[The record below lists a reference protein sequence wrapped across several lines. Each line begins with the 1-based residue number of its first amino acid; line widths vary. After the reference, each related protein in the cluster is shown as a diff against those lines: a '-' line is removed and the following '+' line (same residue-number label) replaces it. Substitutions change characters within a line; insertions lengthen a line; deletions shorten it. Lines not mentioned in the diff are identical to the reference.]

1 MADPKQID
9 RLMQSRL
16 TKSIQKAASL
26 ALVSDKDRSQIIA
39 DQLTKDNIPKELT
52 KVAAQAFNRR
62 LAVRTIGVRPDENK
76 ADEFPIADIQKVVSL
91 RGIQPIG
98 KVASVTQTTFS
109 FNLHE
114 APQLR
119 KAASV
124 KKEEKSAPLSLDM
137 LQTKIQNLLD
147 KKAAQFQNSRIQLM
161 VDQQKLD
168 EMRKQAAMALTRE
181 PKTVQLLKTKFDE
194 AFDKIFPEFEH
205 INKTAAYAVLPNTAI
220 INMVQQTMLNTV
232 QLQKRKAAF
241 TKTASDLNR
250 LVEEATAID
259 KKIKQQILIKRA
271 DGYTVAKDIA
281 ANIGVDALGSVL
293 GFIRGAGQQAASTL
307 GSANSALFS
316 KDYAKNP
323 ASAIT
328 APLINTDRYDD
339 ARMALIRNLADP
351 QFKSYKAAQINDA
364 VMDQI
369 ANNPHFQSP
378 KYNKLL
384 QVGVSN
390 YLLNEGKDNLATL
403 AAQSA
408 ALKAIVQGRQR
419 QDEMSAASKI
429 KGMKDQ
435 TNKDI
440 AGLSLD
446 NLKQK
451 IKAAE
456 ILDKPYNTE
465 ADAKQWANQR
475 KALQMAAIDAQDKL
489 DNQRAKE
496 MRQLAAKRL
505 KAQMH
510 LALTR
515 AQLFP
520 AWSRHKYGN
529 KPITSLNQLSK
540 LDFQRMVSAGKAD
553 FQRLR
558 PDQQQSLM
566 DYVSMGGK
574 SKSK

>member
-76 ADEFPIADIQKVVSL
+76 ADEFPIADIQKVASL
-91 RGIQPIG
+91 RGIQPMG

-109 FNLHE
+109 FNLQE
-114 APQLR
+114 APKIR
-119 KAASV
+119 KEASV

-161 VDQQKLD
+161 IDQQKLD
-168 EMRKQAAMALTRE
+168 EMRKQAAIALTRE
-181 PKTVQLLKTKFDE
+181 PKTVRLLKTKYAE

-205 INKTAAYAVLPNTAI
+205 INKTAAYAVLPNTAT

-351 QFKSYKAAQINDA
+351 QFKSYKASQINDA

-435 TNKDI
+435 TTKDI

-465 ADAKQWANQR
+465 ADVKQWANQR
-475 KALQMAAIDAQDKL
+475 KALQMAAIAAQDKL

-515 AQLFP
+515 AQQRP
-520 AWSRHKYGN
+520 TWSSKKYGN
-529 KPITSLNQLSK
+529 KPIKNLNQLSK
-540 LDFQRMVSAGKAD
+540 HDFQNMVSSGKID
-553 FQRLR
+553 FQRLS
-558 PDQQQSLM
+558 PAQQQALM
-566 DYVSMGGK
+566 DYVSVGGK
-574 SKSK
+574 RK

>member
-76 ADEFPIADIQKVVSL
+76 ADEFPIADIQKVASL
-91 RGIQPIG
+91 RGIQPMG
-98 KVASVTQTTFS
+98 KVASATQTAFS
-109 FNLHE
+109 FNLQE
-114 APQLR
+114 APKIR
-119 KAASV
+119 KEASV

-161 VDQQKLD
+161 IDQQKLD
-168 EMRKQAAMALTRE
+168 EMRKQAAIALTRQ
-181 PKTVQLLKTKFDE
+181 PKTARLLKTKYAE

-205 INKTAAYAVLPNTAI
+205 INKTAAYAVLPNTAT

-232 QLQKRKAAF
+232 QLQKRKADF
-241 TKTASDLNR
+241 IKTASDLNR

-351 QFKSYKAAQINDA
+351 QFKSYKASQINDA

-465 ADAKQWANQR
+465 ADVKQWANQR

-515 AQLFP
+515 AQQRP
-520 AWSRHKYGN
+520 TWSSKKYGN
-529 KPITSLNQLSK
+529 KPIKNLNQLSK
-540 LDFQRMVSAGKAD
+540 HDFQNMVSAGKID
-553 FQRLR
+553 FQRLS
-558 PDQQQSLM
+558 PEQQQSLM
-566 DYVSMGGK
+566 DYVSISGK
-574 SKSK
+574 SKNK

>member
-62 LAVRTIGVRPDENK
+62 LAVRTIGVRPDEHK
-76 ADEFPIADIQKVVSL
+76 ADEFPIADIQKVASL
-91 RGIQPIG
+91 RGIQPMG
-98 KVASVTQTTFS
+98 KVASVTQTAFS

-114 APQLR
+114 APQIR

-161 VDQQKLD
+161 IDQQKLD
-168 EMRKQAAMALTRE
+168 EMRKQAAIALTRE
-181 PKTVQLLKTKFDE
+181 PKTVRLLKTKYAE

-205 INKTAAYAVLPNTAI
+205 INKTAAYAVLPNTAT

-351 QFKSYKAAQINDA
+351 QFKSYKASQINDA

-435 TNKDI
+435 TTKDI

-465 ADAKQWANQR
+465 ADVKQWANQR
-475 KALQMAAIDAQDKL
+475 KALQMAAIAAQDKL

-496 MRQLAAKRL
+496 MRQLAANRL

-515 AQLFP
+515 AQQRP
-520 AWSRHKYGN
+520 TWSRHKYGN

-553 FQRLR
+553 FQRLS

-566 DYVSMGGK
+566 DYVSVGGK
-574 SKSK
+574 SK

>member
-76 ADEFPIADIQKVVSL
+76 ADEFPIADIQKVASL
-91 RGIQPIG
+91 RGIQPMG

-109 FNLHE
+109 FNLQE
-114 APQLR
+114 APKIR
-119 KAASV
+119 KEASV

-161 VDQQKLD
+161 IDQQKLD
-168 EMRKQAAMALTRE
+168 EMRKQAAIALTRE
-181 PKTVQLLKTKFDE
+181 PKTVRLLKTKYAE

-205 INKTAAYAVLPNTAI
+205 INKTAAYAVLPNTAT

-351 QFKSYKAAQINDA
+351 QFKSYKASQINDA

-435 TNKDI
+435 TTKDI

-465 ADAKQWANQR
+465 ADVKQWANQR
-475 KALQMAAIDAQDKL
+475 KALQMAAIAAQDKL

-496 MRQLAAKRL
+496 MRQLAANRL

-515 AQLFP
+515 AQQRP
-520 AWSRHKYGN
+520 TWSRKKYGN

-553 FQRLR
+553 FQRLS
-558 PDQQQSLM
+558 PDQQRSLM
-566 DYVSMGGK
+566 DYVSVGGK
-574 SKSK
+574 SK

>member
-76 ADEFPIADIQKVVSL
+76 ADEFPIADIQKVASL
-91 RGIQPIG
+91 RGIQPMG

-109 FNLHE
+109 FNLQE
-114 APQLR
+114 APKIR
-119 KAASV
+119 KEASV

-161 VDQQKLD
+161 IDQQKLD
-168 EMRKQAAMALTRE
+168 EMRKQAAIALTRE
-181 PKTVQLLKTKFDE
+181 PKTVRLLKTKYAE

-205 INKTAAYAVLPNTAI
+205 INKTAAYAVLPNTAT

-307 GSANSALFS
+307 SSANSALFS

-351 QFKSYKAAQINDA
+351 QFKSYKASQINDA

-408 ALKAIVQGRQR
+408 VLKAIVQGRQK

-435 TNKDI
+435 TTKDI

-465 ADAKQWANQR
+465 ADVKQWANQR
-475 KALQMAAIDAQDKL
+475 KALQMAAIAAQDKL

-515 AQLFP
+515 AQQRP
-520 AWSRHKYGN
+520 TWSSKKYGN
-529 KPITSLNQLSK
+529 KPIKNLNQLSK
-540 LDFQRMVSAGKAD
+540 HDFQNMVSSGKID
-553 FQRLR
+553 FQRLS
-558 PDQQQSLM
+558 PAQQQALM
-566 DYVSMGGK
+566 DYVSVGGK
-574 SKSK
+574 RK

>member
-76 ADEFPIADIQKVVSL
+76 ADEFPIADIQKVASL
-91 RGIQPIG
+91 RGIQPMG
-98 KVASVTQTTFS
+98 KVASATQTAFS
-109 FNLHE
+109 FNLQE
-114 APQLR
+114 APKIR
-119 KAASV
+119 KEASV

-161 VDQQKLD
+161 IDQQKLD
-168 EMRKQAAMALTRE
+168 EMRKQAAIALTRE
-181 PKTVQLLKTKFDE
+181 PKTVRLLKTKYAE
-194 AFDKIFPEFEH
+194 SFDKIFPEFEH
-205 INKTAAYAVLPNTAI
+205 INKTAAYAVLPNTAT

-351 QFKSYKAAQINDA
+351 QFKSYKASQINDA

-435 TNKDI
+435 TTKDI

-475 KALQMAAIDAQDKL
+475 KALQMAAIAAQDKL

-496 MRQLAAKRL
+496 MRYLATKKL

-515 AQLFP
+515 AQQRP
-520 AWSRHKYGN
+520 TWSSKKYGN
-529 KPITSLNQLSK
+529 KPIKSLNQLSNHDFQNMVAAGK
-540 LDFQRMVSAGKAD
+540 LDFQRLS
-553 FQRLR
+553 
-558 PDQQQSLM
+558 PDQQQLLM
-566 DYVSMGGK
+566 DYVSVGGK
-574 SKSK
+574 SK

>member
-76 ADEFPIADIQKVVSL
+76 ADEFPIADIQKVASL
-91 RGIQPIG
+91 RGIQPMG
-98 KVASVTQTTFS
+98 KVASVTQTAFS
-109 FNLHE
+109 FNLQE
-114 APQLR
+114 APQIR
-119 KAASV
+119 KSASV

-161 VDQQKLD
+161 IDQQKLD
-168 EMRKQAAMALTRE
+168 EMRKQAAIALTRE
-181 PKTVQLLKTKFDE
+181 PKTVRLLKTKYAE

-205 INKTAAYAVLPNTAI
+205 INKTAAYAVLPNTAT

-351 QFKSYKAAQINDA
+351 QFKSYKASQINDA

-435 TNKDI
+435 TTKDI

-465 ADAKQWANQR
+465 ADVKQWANQR
-475 KALQMAAIDAQDKL
+475 KALQMAAIAAQDKL

-496 MRQLAAKRL
+496 MRQLAANRL

-515 AQLFP
+515 AQQRP
-520 AWSRHKYGN
+520 TWSRKKYGN

-553 FQRLR
+553 FQRLS

-566 DYVSMGGK
+566 DYVSVGGK
-574 SKSK
+574 SK

>member
-76 ADEFPIADIQKVVSL
+76 ADEFPIADIQKVASL
-91 RGIQPIG
+91 RGIQPMG

-109 FNLHE
+109 FNLQE
-114 APQLR
+114 APQIR
-119 KAASV
+119 KSASV

-161 VDQQKLD
+161 IDQQKLD
-168 EMRKQAAMALTRE
+168 EMRKQAAIALTRE
-181 PKTVQLLKTKFDE
+181 PKTVRLLKTKYAE

-205 INKTAAYAVLPNTAI
+205 INKTAAYAVLPNTAT

-259 KKIKQQILIKRA
+259 KKIKQQRLIKRA

-351 QFKSYKAAQINDA
+351 QFKSYKASQINDA

-435 TNKDI
+435 TTKDI

-465 ADAKQWANQR
+465 ADVKQWANQR
-475 KALQMAAIDAQDKL
+475 KALQMAAIAAQDKL

-496 MRQLAAKRL
+496 MRQLAANRL

-515 AQLFP
+515 AQQRP
-520 AWSRHKYGN
+520 TWSRKKYGN

-553 FQRLR
+553 FQRLS
-558 PDQQQSLM
+558 PDQQRSLM
-566 DYVSMGGK
+566 DYVSVGGK
-574 SKSK
+574 SK

>member
-76 ADEFPIADIQKVVSL
+76 ADEFPIADIQKVASL
-91 RGIQPIG
+91 RGIQPME
-98 KVASVTQTTFS
+98 KVASVTQTAFS
-109 FNLHE
+109 FNLQE
-114 APQLR
+114 APQIR
-119 KAASV
+119 KEAYV
-124 KKEEKSAPLSLDM
+124 KKEEKSVPLSLDM

-161 VDQQKLD
+161 IDQQKLD
-168 EMRKQAAMALTRE
+168 EMRKQAAIALTRE
-181 PKTVQLLKTKFDE
+181 PKTVRLLKTKYAE

-205 INKTAAYAVLPNTAI
+205 INKTAAYAVLPNTAT

-351 QFKSYKAAQINDA
+351 QFKSYKASQINDA

-435 TNKDI
+435 TTKDI

-465 ADAKQWANQR
+465 ADVKQWANQR
-475 KALQMAAIDAQDKL
+475 KALQMAAIAAQDKL

-496 MRQLAAKRL
+496 MRQLAANRL

-515 AQLFP
+515 TQQRP
-520 AWSRHKYGN
+520 TWSRKKYGN

-553 FQRLR
+553 FQRLS
-558 PDQQQSLM
+558 PDQQQSLI
-566 DYVSMGGK
+566 DYVSVGGK
-574 SKSK
+574 SK

>member
-76 ADEFPIADIQKVVSL
+76 ADEFPIADIQKVASL
-91 RGIQPIG
+91 RGIQPME
-98 KVASVTQTTFS
+98 KVASVTQTAFS
-109 FNLHE
+109 FNLQE
-114 APQLR
+114 APQIR
-119 KAASV
+119 KAASA

-161 VDQQKLD
+161 IDQQKLD
-168 EMRKQAAMALTRE
+168 EMRKQAAIALTRE
-181 PKTVQLLKTKFDE
+181 PKTVRLLKTKYAE

-205 INKTAAYAVLPNTAI
+205 INKTATYAVLPNTAT

-339 ARMALIRNLADP
+339 ARMALIRSLADP
-351 QFKSYKAAQINDA
+351 QFKSYKASQINDA

-435 TNKDI
+435 TTKDI

-475 KALQMAAIDAQDKL
+475 KALQMAAIAAQDKL

-496 MRQLAAKRL
+496 MRQLAANRL

-515 AQLFP
+515 AQQRP
-520 AWSRHKYGN
+520 TWSRKKYGN
-529 KPITSLNQLSK
+529 KPIKNLNQLSK

-553 FQRLR
+553 FQRLS

-566 DYVSMGGK
+566 DYVSVGGK
-574 SKSK
+574 RK

>member
-76 ADEFPIADIQKVVSL
+76 ADEFPIADIQKVASL
-91 RGIQPIG
+91 RGIQPMG

-109 FNLHE
+109 FNLQE
-114 APQLR
+114 APQIR
-119 KAASV
+119 KSASV

-161 VDQQKLD
+161 IDQQKLD
-168 EMRKQAAMALTRE
+168 EMRKQAAIALTRE
-181 PKTVQLLKTKFDE
+181 PKTVRLLKTKYAE

-205 INKTAAYAVLPNTAI
+205 INKTAAYAVLPNTAT

-351 QFKSYKAAQINDA
+351 QFKSYKASQINDA

-435 TNKDI
+435 TTKDI

-465 ADAKQWANQR
+465 ADVKQWANQR
-475 KALQMAAIDAQDKL
+475 KALQMAAIAAQDKL

-496 MRQLAAKRL
+496 MRQLAANRL

-515 AQLFP
+515 AQQRP
-520 AWSRHKYGN
+520 TWSRKKYGN

-553 FQRLR
+553 FQRLS

-566 DYVSMGGK
+566 DYVSVGGK
-574 SKSK
+574 SK

>member
-76 ADEFPIADIQKVVSL
+76 ADEFPIADIQKVASL
-91 RGIQPIG
+91 RGIQPMG

-109 FNLHE
+109 FNLQE
-114 APQLR
+114 APKIR
-119 KAASV
+119 KEASV

-161 VDQQKLD
+161 IDQQKLD
-168 EMRKQAAMALTRE
+168 EMRKQAAIALTRE
-181 PKTVQLLKTKFDE
+181 PKTVRLLKTKYAE

-205 INKTAAYAVLPNTAI
+205 INKTAAYAVLPNTAT

-307 GSANSALFS
+307 SSANSALFS

-351 QFKSYKAAQINDA
+351 QFKSYKASQINDA

-403 AAQSA
+403 AAQGA
-408 ALKAIVQGRQR
+408 ALKAIVQGRQK

-435 TNKDI
+435 TTKDI

-465 ADAKQWANQR
+465 ADVKQWANQR
-475 KALQMAAIDAQDKL
+475 KALQMAAIAAQDKL

-515 AQLFP
+515 AQQRP
-520 AWSRHKYGN
+520 TWSSKKYGN
-529 KPITSLNQLSK
+529 KPIKNLNQLSK
-540 LDFQRMVSAGKAD
+540 HDFQNMVSSGKID
-553 FQRLR
+553 FQRLS
-558 PDQQQSLM
+558 PAQQQALM
-566 DYVSMGGK
+566 DYVSVGGK
-574 SKSK
+574 RK

>member
-76 ADEFPIADIQKVVSL
+76 ADEFPIADIQKVASL
-91 RGIQPIG
+91 RGIQPMG
-98 KVASVTQTTFS
+98 KVASVTQTAFS
-109 FNLHE
+109 FNLQE
-114 APQLR
+114 APKIR
-119 KAASV
+119 KEASV

-161 VDQQKLD
+161 IDQQKLD
-168 EMRKQAAMALTRE
+168 EMRKQAAIALTRE
-181 PKTVQLLKTKFDE
+181 PKTVRLLKTKYAE

-205 INKTAAYAVLPNTAI
+205 INKTAAYAVLPNTAT

-351 QFKSYKAAQINDA
+351 QFKSYKASQINDA

-435 TNKDI
+435 TTKDI

-475 KALQMAAIDAQDKL
+475 KALQMAAIAAQDKL

-515 AQLFP
+515 AQQRP
-520 AWSRHKYGN
+520 TWSSKKYGN

-540 LDFQRMVSAGKAD
+540 LDFQRLVSAGKAD
-553 FQRLR
+553 FQRLS
-558 PDQQQSLM
+558 PDQQQALM
-566 DYVSMGGK
+566 DYVSVGGK
-574 SKSK
+574 SK

>member
-76 ADEFPIADIQKVVSL
+76 ADEFPIADIQKVASL
-91 RGIQPIG
+91 RGIQPMG
-98 KVASVTQTTFS
+98 KVASVTQTAFS
-109 FNLHE
+109 FNLQE
-114 APQLR
+114 APQIR
-119 KAASV
+119 KAASA

-161 VDQQKLD
+161 IDQQKLD
-168 EMRKQAAMALTRE
+168 EMRKQAAIALTRE
-181 PKTVQLLKTKFDE
+181 PKTVRLLKTKYAE

-205 INKTAAYAVLPNTAI
+205 INKTAAYAVLPNTAT

-307 GSANSALFS
+307 GSANSSLFS

-351 QFKSYKAAQINDA
+351 QFKSYKASQINDA

-419 QDEMSAASKI
+419 QEEMSAASKI

-465 ADAKQWANQR
+465 ADVKQWANQR
-475 KALQMAAIDAQDKL
+475 KALQMAAIAAQDKL

-515 AQLFP
+515 AQQRP
-520 AWSRHKYGN
+520 TWSRKKYGN

-540 LDFQRMVSAGKAD
+540 HDFQNMVSSGKID
-553 FQRLR
+553 FQRLS
-558 PDQQQSLM
+558 PAQQQALM
-566 DYVSMGGK
+566 DYVSVGGK
-574 SKSK
+574 SK

>member
-76 ADEFPIADIQKVVSL
+76 ADEFPIADIQKVASL
-91 RGIQPIG
+91 RGIQPMG
-98 KVASVTQTTFS
+98 KVASVTQTAFS
-109 FNLHE
+109 FNLQE
-114 APQLR
+114 APQIR
-119 KAASV
+119 KAASA

-161 VDQQKLD
+161 IDQQKLD
-168 EMRKQAAMALTRE
+168 EMRKQAAIALTRE
-181 PKTVQLLKTKFDE
+181 PKTVRLLKTKYAE

-205 INKTAAYAVLPNTAI
+205 INKTAAYAVLPNTAT

-351 QFKSYKAAQINDA
+351 QFKSYKASQINDA

-435 TNKDI
+435 TTKDI

-465 ADAKQWANQR
+465 ADVKQWANQR
-475 KALQMAAIDAQDKL
+475 KALQMAAIAAQDKL

-496 MRQLAAKRL
+496 MRQLAANRL

-515 AQLFP
+515 AQQRP
-520 AWSRHKYGN
+520 TWSRKKYGN
-529 KPITSLNQLSK
+529 KPIKNLNQLSK
-540 LDFQRMVSAGKAD
+540 HDFQNMVSAGKID
-553 FQRLR
+553 FQRLSTA
-558 PDQQQSLM
+558 QQQALM
-566 DYVSMGGK
+566 DYVSVGGK
-574 SKSK
+574 SK